1 MKKKK
6 KKERK
11 TGETGRS
18 PDKSSQ
24 SVSLRSAEQSRIS
37 LTKFLCTSRSRQSG
51 LAATDTYRNKTEN
64 LHTYTTSLRNKPEGK
79 KQF

>member
-1 MKKKK
+1 MMMMKKKKEGRKMKK

-51 LAATDTYRNKTEN
+51 LANG
-64 LHTYTTSLRNKPEGK
+64 HI
-79 KQF
+79 